1 MGLVEVIGRDGESD
15 FGEFDRGPGAPAGK
29 GDERVYDGDGVC
41 VGHTHN
47 VFIVEIVGKNAGIG
61 MQVGEVS
68 VIKVVTKRAVVHS
81 KVEPFEPPAYFLVV
95 IDVVFG
101 STAMA
106 LSLPSYQKN
115 GFVKDRAVG
124 LDPASDVGAGGAI
137 NRAEAAQFPEIL
149 RKLWDFR

>member
-1 MGLVEVIGRDGESD
+1 VQAHPVKI
-15 FGEFDRGPGAPAGK
+15 
-29 GDERVYDGDGVC
+29 
-41 VGHTHN
+41 
-47 VFIVEIVGKNAGIG
+47 
-61 MQVGEVS
+61 
-68 VIKVVTKRAVVHS
+68 VTKRAVVHS

-149 RKLWDFR
+149 RELWDFR